1 MSNRYLMK
9 RTYFHRLVRSL
20 STPASPGF
28 NRTILYDNNSL
39 SPELQALLTD
49 DPRFLVVLEQAQQR
63 FYPKYVE
70 VRNARVKN
78 QEALR
83 KQVESGFI
91 DFRKDTA
98 WIRDGSWQ
106 AAPIPS
112 VLAKRPVELTG
123 PANDVSMMINA
134 LNTGSIATKTVP
146 GCDPNIPMVKYMPDG
161 EDASVPT
168 LSKEL
173 QGILNLKLALEG
185 KLTFEKTTKEGKV
198 KKYSLEP
205 EIAYPIYRVPGLHF
219 DEATMVDRY
228 SRPIPNH
235 LLLTLLYQFHVAP
248 LMQERGWVP
257 SIYQPKLQTYEEACL
272 VNDVIAFTE
281 KAFEIPEKS
290 TRITC
295 LIETL
300 SGALQAEE
308 IVFGLR
314 RYICGLN
321 AGRWDYIF
329 QWIQVL
335 QSSITPDRSKI
346 TMQAKHMEAYMD
358 HIRDVCERRGPIF
371 MGGMSAVIPGSGGI
385 SPEIAEKIK
394 ADKQHEQKHG
404 AQGAWVAHP
413 GMVQQVLKLFTV
425 DKHWVT
431 PLPSRS
437 VKASELVTLEEGLR
451 DVTQRTEKG
460 LVANISSGVQYLASW
475 LNGRGAVALHGLME
489 DMATAEI
496 SRAQIWQWLKH
507 QVEFTRENGSIAR
520 LTPELFDEIFDKVT
534 KEVSENNEVG
544 YAAEELPLAIELFKE
559 MVTAPQLDQF
569 IADRAYHHLN
579 KSSTK
584 LVPRRDLFTPI
595 SFEKSVVQELLP
607 GNRSQGEGLVLAR
620 TRYLR
625 DYFREPNLNGFPKQ
639 FWFAGTSNPLVGAA
653 TVLGG
658 GGAVGSYL
666 GGWDANAVNNIL
678 NKRLPDT
685 LNVWV
690 NDAANGAKA
699 INNHLRRD
707 MEIEHLEYVDK
718 LQKLTTEE
726 QKSKVRVPFDWLA
739 VPQLVDLEQGWRSIH
754 HIRLAVDSAIDNG
767 INVCHI
773 EDQGH
778 HKRCGHLGDK
788 ELAPFDS
795 YCQILRAA
803 NLTAQIRL
811 GDEQV
816 KGNGVIFVARTDALS
831 AKRIEFTEGL
841 KNPKH
846 IDHYFIDFE
855 KGLSPDGNYYYIK
868 QGTNPQTGNPYG
880 LDLAIVRMAEV
891 VNLGLAE
898 YVWMETPNADL
909 HVAKAFIDGVNDI
922 LAPKNKHAKMLYN
935 HSPSFDW
942 DLGFVKQ
949 GVPLGQGLIQ
959 HISTSVAPY
968 LRNVLATRGEIN
980 PDHYSIALENVRRY
994 VKAHGDPIQR
1004 DFDFN
1009 DQTLLA
1015 ILLPALDLIT
1025 SQGDI
1030 RNSNQIIEAL
1040 QKSFPGTAVY
1050 AALETIRNAVQSNTN
1065 NIQKSQEAIFRA
1077 IADARLGLFGKASG
1091 SIGVELPLTT
1101 LPDFHYEAFAAHR
1114 LAMGLV
1120 SNSMQAYV
1128 HQVQRPERQHFEA
1141 QKGTT
1146 QPYPYYKHQ
1155 ESTGTGVDARFG
1167 KALGSNDT
1175 KALEESTEADDLR
1188 DRKELEAQMKKRIY

>member
-1 MSNRYLMK
+1 MSNRLLIKKQYLN
-9 RTYFHRLVRSL
+9 RFVRSL
-20 STPASPGF
+20 SSPANPGF
-28 NRTILYDNNSL
+28 NRHILYNSNSL
-39 SPELQALLTD
+39 TPELQALLTD
-49 DPRFLVVLEQAQQR
+49 DPKFFDVLEQAQQR

-70 VRNARVKN
+70 VRNARAKN

-98 WIRDGSWQ
+98 WIRDGDWQ
-106 AAPIPS
+106 AAPIPA

-123 PANDVSMMINA
+123 PANDAAMMINA
-134 LNTGSIATKTVP
+134 FNTGSLATKTVP
-146 GCDPNIPMVKYMPDG
+146 GSDPSYPMVKYMPDG
-161 EDASVPT
+161 EDSSVPT
-168 LSKEL
+168 LAKEL
-173 QGILNLKLALEG
+173 QGILNLKSALEG
-185 KLTFEKTTKEGKV
+185 KLTFEKVNKDGKV
-198 KKYSLEP
+198 KKYALEQ

-235 LLLTLLYQFHVAP
+235 LLLTLLYQHHVAP

-257 SIYQPKLQTYEEACL
+257 SIYQPKLQSYEEACL

-281 KAFEIPEKS
+281 KAFDIPEKS

-314 RYICGLN
+314 DYICGLN

-335 QSSITPDRSKI
+335 QTSVTPDRSKL
-346 TMQAKHMEAYMD
+346 TMQAKHLEAYMD
-358 HIRDVCERRGPIF
+358 HIRDVCERRGPVF

-385 SPEIAEKIK
+385 SEEIREKIK

-431 PLPSRS
+431 PLPLRS
-437 VKASELVTLEEGLR
+437 VKASELVTLEDALK
-451 DVTQRTEKG
+451 DVSQRTEKG
-460 LVANISSGVQYLASW
+460 LVSNISSGVQYLASW
-475 LNGRGAVALHGLME
+475 LHGRGAVALNGLME

-496 SRAQIWQWLKH
+496 SRAQLWQWLKH
-507 QVEFTRENGSIAR
+507 EVEFTREDGSVAK
-520 LTPELFDEIFDKVT
+520 LTPDLFDQLYDQVVNELKNQN
-534 KEVSENNEVG
+534 EVS
-544 YAAEELPLAIELFKE
+544 YAAEELPVAIELFRE
-559 MVTAPQLDQF
+559 MVKSATLDAF
-569 IADRAYHHLN
+569 IADRAYQHLN
-579 KSSTK
+579 KDSTK
-584 LVPRRDLFTPI
+584 TTARRDLFHPV
-595 SFEKSVVQELLP
+595 SFDKKVVHELLP
-607 GNRSQGEGLVLAR
+607 GDRSQGEGLVLSR

-625 DYFREPNLNGFPKQ
+625 DYFREPNYQGFPKQ

-658 GGAVGSYL
+658 GGSVGSYL
-666 GGWDANAVNNIL
+666 GGWDANAVNNVL

-690 NDAANGAKA
+690 NDATNGGKA

-707 MEIEHLEYVDK
+707 MEIEHLDYVDK
-718 LQKLTTEE
+718 LSKLTNEDA
-726 QKSKVRVPFDWLA
+726 KKKVRPPFDWLS

-754 HIRLAVDSAIDNG
+754 HTRLAVDSAIDNG

-778 HKRCGHLGDK
+778 SKRCGHLGDK

-811 GDEQV
+811 GDEQA
-816 KGNGVIFVARTDALS
+816 KGNGVIFVSRTDALS
-831 AKRIEFTEGL
+831 AKRIEYSEHL

-846 IDHYFIDFE
+846 IDHYFVDFE
-855 KGLSPDGNYYYIK
+855 KGLTNDGNYYYLK
-868 QGTNPQTGNPYG
+868 QGINPNTGNPYG

-968 LRNVLATRGEIN
+968 LRNVLATRGEIT
-980 PDHYSIALENVRRY
+980 PDHYSIALENIRRY
-994 VKAHGDPIQR
+994 VKVHGDPLQR
-1004 DFDFN
+1004 DFDF
-1009 DQTLLA
+1009 DDHTLLQ

-1030 RNSNQIIEAL
+1030 RNSNQIVEAL

-1050 AALETIRNAVQSNTN
+1050 AALETIRSAVQSNTN

-1101 LPDFHYEAFAAHR
+1101 LPDFHYESFAAHR

-1120 SNSMQAYV
+1120 KHSMQAYV
-1128 HQVQRPERQHFEA
+1128 HQVQRPERAHFEA

-1167 KALGSNDT
+1167 KALGSSDT

-1188 DRKELEAQMKKRIY
+1188 DRKELEAQMKKRIV